1 MITSRS
7 LAFLIGLSLTAS
19 VLAEE
24 SRSLLSNGNF
34 RNDTKQAGWPDDWPH
49 PAGSTWEKDGE
60 TRFVRLTVQK
70 AGEMQILFRQI
81 VLPKP
86 TPAAVEIRLRARAV
100 AIKPGKQAWFDGRL
114 IAHFKN
120 AEGKALKPEPETPSF
135 RGTSKDWVE
144 KRYFAKVPAYAHS
157 LELMPCLFQAES
169 GSLDIAQLEVFTASA
184 DQLPKR
190 NTAPS
195 ETIAI
200 SSPSPPELH
209 VAGNKILTSEGK
221 EVWLQGLC
229 VDSLEWSAGG
239 EKIAQTLPVAIEQWK
254 SNVIRLPVA
263 EKFWMG
269 LGPYQ
274 KKEDHGAAYRK
285 IVDTAVEACA
295 SRGAYLVLDL
305 HRFGAPMPEDV
316 DFWKDAA
323 TRYKNHPAVIFELF
337 NEAHSVSWQVWR
349 DGGDLKGKA
358 NKSNDVGVAENKE
371 EPTGEVSTGMQA
383 LLDAVRST
391 GAKNMVIAG
400 GLDWGY
406 DLSGI
411 MNGFA
416 LKDHEGG
423 HGIVYSSHVYP
434 WKKDWM
440 GKTIIAAADH
450 PIFVGEVGTPPD
462 WKSFNFIPP
471 AARTED
477 LSSGEWPRD
486 MLGLIQK
493 HKLHWT
499 GFSFHPK
506 TGPMVIQDWDYT
518 PTPYWGAFVKEA
530 LAGKAFE
537 MKKMR

>member
-1 MITSRS
+1 MIAARK
-7 LAFLIGLSLTAS
+7 LAFFIALGITVSAM
-19 VLAEE
+19 AE
-24 SRSLLSNGNF
+24 SPRSLLSNGDF
-34 RNDTKQAGWPDDWPH
+34 RADSKQAGWPDGWPH
-49 PAGSTWEKDGE
+49 PTGSTWEKEGDV
-60 TRFVRLTVQK
+60 RFIRLTVQK
-70 AGEMQILFRQI
+70 PGEMQMLFRSI
-81 VLPKP
+81 VLPS
-86 TPAAVEIRLRARAV
+86 PAPAGVEIRLRARAV
-100 AIKPGKQAWFDGRL
+100 GIKPGKQAWFDGRL
-114 IAHFKN
+114 IAHFKD
-120 AEGKALKPEPETPSF
+120 AGGRVLKPEPETPSF
-135 RGTSKDWVE
+135 RGTSKGWVE
-144 KRYFAKVPAYAHS
+144 KTYFAKVPAHARS

-169 GSLDIAQLEVFTASA
+169 GSLDIAQLDVLATTG

-190 NTAPS
+190 NTVPS
-195 ETIAI
+195 ETIAVGT
-200 SSPSPPELH
+200 PAPPELH
-209 VAGNKILTSEGK
+209 VSGNRILTSAGK

-239 EKIAQTLPVAIEQWK
+239 EKIATSLPVAIEQWK
-254 SNVIRLPVA
+254 ANVIRLPVS
-263 EKFWMG
+263 EKFWTG
-269 LGPYQ
+269 HGPYQ
-274 KKEDHGAAYRK
+274 KKDGGAAYRK
-285 IVDTAVEACA
+285 IVDAAVEACA

-358 NKSNDVGVAENKE
+358 NKSNDAGAVENKE

-391 GAKNMVIAG
+391 GANNVVIAG

-411 MNGFA
+411 MQGFA
-416 LKDHEGG
+416 LKERDGG

-440 GKTIIAAADH
+440 GKTIIAAAEH
-450 PIFVGEVGTPPD
+450 PVFVGEVGTPPD
-462 WKSFNFIPP
+462 WKSFDFIPLG
-471 AARTED
+471 ARTED
-477 LSSGEWPRD
+477 LGSGEWPRD

-493 HKLHWT
+493 HHLHWT

-506 TGPMVIQDWDYT
+506 AAPRVILDWNYT
-518 PTPYWGAFVKEA
+518 PTPYWGAFVKDA
-530 LAGKAFE
+530 LAGKTFE
-537 MKKMR
+537 MKKPR